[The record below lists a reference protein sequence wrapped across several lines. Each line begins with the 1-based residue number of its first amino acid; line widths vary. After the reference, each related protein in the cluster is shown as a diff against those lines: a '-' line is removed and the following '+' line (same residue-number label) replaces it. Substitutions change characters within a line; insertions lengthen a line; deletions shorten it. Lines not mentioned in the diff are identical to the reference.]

1 MRALGIDLGG
11 KRIGI
16 AISDN
21 DGKVATPLQVLTRSK
36 NTKEDHKKINDLVS
50 EWEAEFVVVGMPYS
64 LNGDKGPAAK
74 AVEKE
79 VEELASVVSVPVDV
93 HDERFTTVIP
103 AQEMSLQGLDNK
115 RQRKVIDQVAASVIL
130 QSWLDNR
137 A

>member
-79 VEELASVVSVPVDV
+79 VKELASVVSVPVDV
-93 HDERFTTVIP
+93 YDERLTTVIA
-103 AQEMSLQGLDNK
+103 AQELSLQGLDNK

>member
-1 MRALGIDLGG
+1 MRVLGLDLGG
-11 KRIGI
+11 KRIGV

-36 NTKEDHKKINDLVS
+36 NTLEDYKKINDLVS
-50 EWEAEFVVVGMPYS
+50 EWEVELVVVGMPFS
-64 LNGDKGPAAK
+64 LDGNKGPAAK

-79 VEELASVVSVPVDV
+79 VEELSSVLSVPVDV
-93 HDERFTTVIP
+93 HDERLTTVIA
-103 AQEMSLQGLDNK
+103 AQELSLQGLDSK

>member
-1 MRALGIDLGG
+1 MRVLGLDLGG
-11 KRIGI
+11 KRIGV

-36 NTKEDHKKINDLVS
+36 NTLEDYKKINDLVS
-50 EWEAEFVVVGMPYS
+50 EWEAEFVVVGMPFS
-64 LNGDKGPAAK
+64 LNGNKGPAAK

-79 VEELASVVSVPVDV
+79 VKELSSVLSVP
-93 HDERFTTVIP
+93 DERLTTVIA
-103 AQEMSLQGLDNK
+103 AQELSLQGLDSK

>member
-93 HDERFTTVIP
+93 HDDRLTTVIA
-103 AQEMSLQGLDNK
+103 AQELSLQGLDNK

>member
-1 MRALGIDLGG
+1 MRVLGLDLGG

-21 DGKVATPLQVLTRSK
+21 DGKVATPLQVLIRSK
-36 NTKEDHKKINDLVS
+36 NTREDYKKIDDLVS
-50 EWEAEFVVVGMPYS
+50 EWEAEFVVVGMPFS
-64 LNGDKGPAAK
+64 LNGNKGPAAK

-79 VEELASVVSVPVDV
+79 VEELSSVLSVPVDV
-93 HDERFTTVIP
+93 HDERLTTVIA
-103 AQEMSLQGLDNK
+103 AQELSSQGLDSK
-115 RQRKVIDQVAASVIL
+115 KQRKVIDQVAASVIL

>member
-1 MRALGIDLGG
+1 VRVLGLDLGG

-21 DGKVATPLQVLTRSK
+21 DGKVATPLQVLIRSENTR
-36 NTKEDHKKINDLVS
+36 EDYKKIDDLVS
-50 EWEAEFVVVGMPYS
+50 EWEAEFVVVGMPFS
-64 LNGDKGPAAK
+64 LNGSKGPAAE

-79 VEELASVVSVPVDV
+79 VKELSSVLSVPVDV
-93 HDERFTTVIP
+93 HDERLTTVIA
-103 AQEMSLQGLDNK
+103 AQELSSQGLDSK
-115 RQRKVIDQVAASVIL
+115 KQRKVIDQVAASVIL

>member
-16 AISDN
+16 AISNN

-93 HDERFTTVIP
+93 HDERLTTVIA
-103 AQEMSLQGLDNK
+103 AQELSLQGLDNK

>member
-79 VEELASVVSVPVDV
+79 VKELASVVSVPVDV
-93 HDERFTTVIP
+93 HDERLTTVIA
-103 AQEMSLQGLDNK
+103 AQELSLQGLDNK

>member
-79 VEELASVVSVPVDV
+79 VEELASIVSVPVDV
-93 HDERFTTVIP
+93 HDERLTTVIA
-103 AQEMSLQGLDNK
+103 AQELSLQGLDNK